1 MFQKPLQRVKI
12 LHGVDKFGQIFQ
24 PPRGIRG
31 FVQLP
36 HLGIARLIQHHAG
49 KISVM
54 HLPGL
59 VAPTLYIFN
68 KISQRVTRRGSQ
80 FIRVNQIH
88 RRRQKRFTRSTRLN
102 MNRLQTGST
111 QAAFWQ
117 INDAFKRQIIC

>member
-1 MFQKPLQRVKI
+1 MQGHQRDFALLVFSIAIHNQRNMFQKPLQRIKI

-31 FVQLP
+31 FIQLP

-49 KISVM
+49 KISMM

-59 VAPTLYIFN
+59 VAPTLYIFD

-80 FIRVNQIH
+80 FIRVN
-88 RRRQKRFTRSTRLN
+88 
-102 MNRLQTGST
+102 
-111 QAAFWQ
+111 
-117 INDAFKRQIIC
+117 